1 MGDRQMSGPKAV
13 RRTAQLRAWLLKPVD
28 VPWRGLVS
36 LSVALA
42 ALACIVIGIW
52 AIYAP
57 AGLIATG
64 LALFLA
70 LTFDPSSARKVTW
83 PR

>member
-1 MGDRQMSGPKAV
+1 MSGPKAV
-13 RRTAQLRAWLLKPVD
+13 GRAGQVRAWLLKPVT
-28 VPWRGLVS
+28 VPWRALVS

-42 ALACIVIGIW
+42 ALACIVVGIW
-52 AIYAP
+52 AIYPP

-64 LALFLA
+64 LALFA
-70 LTFDPSSARKVTW
+70 GLTFDPSSARKVTW

>member
-1 MGDRQMSGPKAV
+1 MSGPKAV
-13 RRTAQLRAWLLKPVD
+13 RRAEQLRAWMLKPVE

-36 LSVALA
+36 VSVALT
-42 ALACIVIGIW
+42 ALGCIVVGIW
-52 AIYAP
+52 AIYPP